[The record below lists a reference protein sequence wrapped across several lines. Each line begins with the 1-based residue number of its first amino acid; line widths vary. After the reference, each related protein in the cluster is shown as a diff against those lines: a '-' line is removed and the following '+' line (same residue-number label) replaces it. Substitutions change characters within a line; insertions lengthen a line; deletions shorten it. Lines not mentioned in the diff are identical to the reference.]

1 MDIAFFKASLKNSH
15 VEPRLRVTVPELA
28 LGTQVAMLVPEKEM
42 GSPADSPFLLYHF
55 PNSVLHNLSDPKI
68 EPSSLVSPALAHGFF
83 ATPLESPLVNIKKYE
98 SVHLKSN
105 SPINGIA
112 QYGTFLCLASFT
124 YHNVW
129 RFIPNRKQTG
139 GYQGL
144 RKWGR

>member
-1 MDIAFFKASLKNSH
+1 M
-15 VEPRLRVTVPELA
+15 PELA
-28 LGTQVAMLVPEKEM
+28 LGTQVATLVPKKEM
-42 GSPADSPFLLYHF
+42 GSPADSPFLLNHF

-68 EPSSLVSPALAHGFF
+68 EPSSLVSPALARGFF
-83 ATPLESPLVNIKKYE
+83 TTPLESPLINIKKYE
-98 SVHLKSN
+98 CVPLKSN
-105 SPINGIA
+105 SPVSGIA

-124 YHNVW
+124 YHKVL